1 MAIVY
6 NLILI
11 YYIYINNTTMS
22 SFTEIINNYVKNY
35 KKITLNEFI
44 EEIKNKLYPGKN
56 MTFMEYFMELAD
68 EDNDG
73 KFIVPHQKLIEY
85 GVLTCIDD
93 SSKVK
98 NKLNVLGLISN
109 EHYIVADIGDKVN
122 NVGTKPRKQYTLTPE
137 AFKLC
142 LLRAK
147 KSNKEGA
154 VDPKIYA
161 EYYMFIEKCILYY
174 NKYEKQ
180 LAEAFSKIKDDN
192 IKRLE
197 IKIDKQSEEIK
208 QLLNYGKSTTNTLTE
223 VKNELINTKDE
234 LEDTNDKLDKTNTK
248 LDKVIET
255 LDDRSIKTKAMQY
268 FIVYGTKVNNQ
279 IIFLYFGGQK
289 HMKKVKRDNEE
300 LGNYVIINETYN
312 PNPLS
317 LKSRL
322 GDRFK
327 NYTIQLIEK
336 VKTDYKNKLITNKEK
351 IKQRNNILNNPPI
364 KFNKTSITINTEY
377 IINMN
382 VILDIINEEHNR
394 RFDINGNE
402 IFS

>member
-1 MAIVY
+1 
-6 NLILI
+6 
-11 YYIYINNTTMS
+11 MS
-22 SFTEIINNYVKNY
+22 NFKEIINNYVKNY
-35 KKITLNEFI
+35 QKITLNEFI
-44 EEIKNKLYPGKN
+44 EEIKNKLYPN
-56 MTFMEYFMELAD
+56 RDMSFMEYFMELAD

-73 KFIVPHQKLIEY
+73 KFIVQHQKLIEY
-85 GVLTCIDD
+85 GIVNIDTINSAKIKERLD
-93 SSKVK
+93 T
-98 NKLNVLGLISN
+98 LCLISGQ
-109 EHYIVADIGDKVN
+109 HYSVTDIRHTVN
-122 NVGTKPRKQYTLTPE
+122 TTRNKPVYLYTLTPE

-197 IKIDKQSEEIK
+197 SKIDEQSLKIDKQSEEIK

-268 FIVYGTKVNNQ
+268 FIVYGTKLNNQ

-364 KFNKTSITINTEY
+364 KFNKTSIIINTEY